1 MPKITFSKTNAREIL
16 NIWWVGLFL
25 FTLAIAAPWVN
36 TSISNH
42 GFVKSYVALI
52 GSGLLFTVVLY
63 FQTKTTTNFWKIS
76 HTKIILLIFFLFGT
90 LSIFWAV
97 NTDFSIAKWLLWL
110 GATLSFLVALSFSIH
125 EDNLIKLS
133 WGLIISAS
141 SIAIIGI
148 LQYLFDLIPLAQH
161 AAPASTFGNKNMA
174 TQPITLI
181 LPFCFYL
188 MTNSNTQHSK
198 PWILAIMTSLICV
211 FVFYTTTRASWLAIA
226 VELVLL
232 VTFLALNRQKISGWL
247 DWNSNKRNAS
257 IFGVA
262 LTLVLINFSADGF
275 TNPLT
280 TASSTVTEIAE
291 SAGNLNDIRY
301 HIWSATLS
309 MIKDSPFFGSGLG
322 SFSHNL
328 ANEGYVTA
336 LTKGFQRSHN
346 DLLELG
352 VELGAVGLIIFLA
365 LIVSIIASIRKIVKK
380 SDPKISFFYYTLFVA
395 LTGSFVNMQFSFP
408 YQMAMPLILFGLYL
422 GLIAKQYD
430 IVTNSGKNLSIRIKG
445 QWKKLGFCLW
455 LVAFAAISSVY
466 ISWINAYNQLNTT
479 NTERNY
485 SDLSFLETPIYHKD
499 LQSLL
504 SRTSGLYF
512 NKNDYEISN
521 LIDSQ
526 VLLRWPNYINSLFR
540 TGYSAQQMG
549 NYNKALKYSTK
560 LKELEPEGLFGAE
573 IIDMLLHSTTTHQ
586 NDKLTQTFNWVLAQ
600 PERLLSI
607 DRNTY
612 HFLLFFSLGSEAL
625 TKHAPSIYDKY
636 LKYHGYSCEVEN
648 NIAIHYF
655 NTEQFTKSAEHVHL
669 AIDDKSNCLNPQL
682 VKLLTERNL
691 I

>member
-1 MPKITFSKTNAREIL
+1 MPKITFSKTNGREIL

-42 GFVKSYVALI
+42 AFVKSYVAII

-198 PWILAIMTSLICV
+198 PWILAIMTSLMCV
-211 FVFYTTTRASWLAIA
+211 FVFYTATRASWLAIA

-275 TNPLT
+275 TNSLT

-291 SAGNLNDIRY
+291 NAGNPNSPRY

-455 LVAFAAISSVY
+455 LIAFAAISSVY
-466 ISWINAYNQLNTT
+466 ISWISTYNQLNTT

-526 VLLRWPNYINSLFR
+526 VLLRWPNYINPLFR

-573 IIDMLLHSTTTHQ
+573 IIEMLLHSTTTHQ

-612 HFLLFFSLGSEAL
+612 HFLLFISLGSEAL
-625 TKHAPSIYDKY
+625 AKHAPSIYDKY

-655 NTEQFTKSAEHVHL
+655 NTEQFTKSAEHAHL

>member
-1 MPKITFSKTNAREIL
+1 
-16 NIWWVGLFL
+16 
-25 FTLAIAAPWVN
+25 
-36 TSISNH
+36 
-42 GFVKSYVALI
+42 
-52 GSGLLFTVVLY
+52 
-63 FQTKTTTNFWKIS
+63 
-76 HTKIILLIFFLFGT
+76 
-90 LSIFWAV
+90 
-97 NTDFSIAKWLLWL
+97 
-110 GATLSFLVALSFSIH
+110 LSFLVALSFSIH

-148 LQYLFDLIPLAQH
+148 LQYLFDLIPLAQY

-280 TASSTVTEIAE
+280 TALSTVTEIAE
-291 SAGNLNDIRY
+291 SAGNLNDVRY

-408 YQMAMPLILFGLYL
+408 YQMAMPLILFGSTLDLLPSSMTLSQTQEKIYQSVL
-422 GLIAKQYD
+422 KA
-430 IVTNSGKNLSIRIKG
+430 NGKNLVFVCG
-445 QWKKLGFCLW
+445 
-455 LVAFAAISSVY
+455 
-466 ISWINAYNQLNTT
+466 
-479 NTERNY
+479 
-485 SDLSFLETPIYHKD
+485 
-499 LQSLL
+499 
-504 SRTSGLYF
+504 
-512 NKNDYEISN
+512 
-521 LIDSQ
+521 
-526 VLLRWPNYINSLFR
+526 
-540 TGYSAQQMG
+540 
-549 NYNKALKYSTK
+549 
-560 LKELEPEGLFGAE
+560 
-573 IIDMLLHSTTTHQ
+573 
-586 NDKLTQTFNWVLAQ
+586 
-600 PERLLSI
+600 
-607 DRNTY
+607 
-612 HFLLFFSLGSEAL
+612 
-625 TKHAPSIYDKY
+625 
-636 LKYHGYSCEVEN
+636 
-648 NIAIHYF
+648 
-655 NTEQFTKSAEHVHL
+655 
-669 AIDDKSNCLNPQL
+669 
-682 VKLLTERNL
+682 
-691 I
+691 

>member
-148 LQYLFDLIPLAQH
+148 LQYLFDLIPLVQH

-232 VTFLALNRQKISGWL
+232 ITFLALNRQKISGWL

-280 TASSTVTEIAE
+280 IASSTVTEIAE

-540 TGYSAQQMG
+540 TGYSAQQIG

>member
-1 MPKITFSKTNAREIL
+1 M
-16 NIWWVGLFL
+16 
-25 FTLAIAAPWVN
+25 
-36 TSISNH
+36 
-42 GFVKSYVALI
+42 
-52 GSGLLFTVVLY
+52 
-63 FQTKTTTNFWKIS
+63 
-76 HTKIILLIFFLFGT
+76 
-90 LSIFWAV
+90 
-97 NTDFSIAKWLLWL
+97 
-110 GATLSFLVALSFSIH
+110 
-125 EDNLIKLS
+125 
-133 WGLIISAS
+133 
-141 SIAIIGI
+141 
-148 LQYLFDLIPLAQH
+148 
-161 AAPASTFGNKNMA
+161 
-174 TQPITLI
+174 
-181 LPFCFYL
+181 
-188 MTNSNTQHSK
+188 
-198 PWILAIMTSLICV
+198 CV

-275 TNPLT
+275 TNSLT

-291 SAGNLNDIRY
+291 SAGNLNSARY

-336 LTKGFQRSHN
+336 LTRGYQRSHN

-380 SDPKISFFYYTLFVA
+380 SNTKISFFYYTLFVA

-430 IVTNSGKNLSIRIKG
+430 IVTNSGKNPSIRIKG

-455 LVAFAAISSVY
+455 LIAFAAISSVY
-466 ISWINAYNQLNTT
+466 ISWISTYNQLNTT

-485 SDLSFLETPIYHKD
+485 SNLSFLETPIYHKD

-512 NKNDYEISN
+512 NKNDYEIST

-540 TGYSAQQMG
+540 VGYGAQQKSE
-549 NYNKALKYSTK
+549 YDEALKYSTK
-560 LKELEPEGLFGAE
+560 LKELEPKGLFGAE
-573 IIDMLLHSTTTHQ
+573 IIEMLLFSTTQ
-586 NDKLTQTFNWVLAQ
+586 KNDKLAQTFNWVLSQ
-600 PERLLSI
+600 PEQLLAI
-607 DRNTY
+607 DKNTY
-612 HFLLFFSLGSEAL
+612 HFLLFFSLGSEEL
-625 TKHAPSIYDKY
+625 SKHSTLIYEKY
-636 LKYHGYSCEVEN
+636 LEHHGYSCEVEN

-655 NTEQFTKSAEHVHL
+655 NTEQFELSAIHVLKILNEKSR
-669 AIDDKSNCLNPQL
+669 CLNPQL
-682 VKLLTERNL
+682 APLLKKKGL
-691 I
+691 L

>member
-1 MPKITFSKTNAREIL
+1 MPKITFSKTNEREIL

-42 GFVKSYVALI
+42 AFVKSYVAII

-97 NTDFSIAKWLLWL
+97 NTDFSITKWLLWL

-125 EDNLIKLS
+125 EDNLIKFS
-133 WGLIISAS
+133 WGLIVSAS

-198 PWILAIMTSLICV
+198 PWILAIMTSLMCV
-211 FVFYTTTRASWLAIA
+211 FVFYTATRASWLAIA

-232 VTFLALNRQKISGWL
+232 ITFLALNRQNIRGWL
-247 DWNSNKRNAS
+247 NWNSNKRNAS

-262 LTLVLINFSADGF
+262 LTLALINFSADGF
-275 TNPLT
+275 NNFLT

-291 SAGNLNDIRY
+291 SAGNLNSPRY

-328 ANEGYVTA
+328 ANEGYVNAITR
-336 LTKGFQRSHN
+336 GMQRSHN

-365 LIVSIIASIRKIVKK
+365 LIVSIITSIRKIVKK
-380 SDPKISFFYYTLFVA
+380 SDPKTSFFYYTLFVA

-422 GLIAKQYD
+422 GLITKQYD
-430 IVTNSGKNLSIRIKG
+430 IVTNSGKNLSIRIKD

-466 ISWINAYNQLNTT
+466 ISWVNTYNQLNTE

-540 TGYSAQQMG
+540 TGYSAQQTG
-549 NYNKALKYSTK
+549 NYNKALKYSAK

-573 IIDMLLHSTTTHQ
+573 IIEMLLHSTTSHQ

-600 PERLLSI
+600 PERILAI

-612 HFLLFFSLGSEAL
+612 HFLLFFSLDSEAL

-682 VKLLTERNL
+682 VKILTERDL

>member
-1 MPKITFSKTNAREIL
+1 MPKITFSKTNEREIL

-42 GFVKSYVALI
+42 AFVKSYVAII

-148 LQYLFDLIPLAQH
+148 LQHLFDLIPLAQH

-174 TQPITLI
+174 TQPITLM

-198 PWILAIMTSLICV
+198 PWILAIMTSLMCV

-275 TNPLT
+275 TNSLT

-291 SAGNLNDIRY
+291 SAGNLNSARY

-336 LTKGFQRSHN
+336 LTRGYQRSHN

-380 SDPKISFFYYTLFVA
+380 SNTKISFFYYTLFVA

-430 IVTNSGKNLSIRIKG
+430 IVTNSGKNPSIRIKG

-455 LVAFAAISSVY
+455 LIAFAAISSVY
-466 ISWINAYNQLNTT
+466 ISWISTYNQLNTT

-485 SDLSFLETPIYHKD
+485 SNLSFLETPIYHKD

-512 NKNDYEISN
+512 NKNDYEIST

-540 TGYSAQQMG
+540 VGYGAQQKSE
-549 NYNKALKYSTK
+549 YDEALKYSTK
-560 LKELEPEGLFGAE
+560 LKELEPKGLFGAE
-573 IIDMLLHSTTTHQ
+573 IIEMLLFSTTQ
-586 NDKLTQTFNWVLAQ
+586 KNDKLAQTFNWVLSQ
-600 PERLLSI
+600 PEQLLAI
-607 DRNTY
+607 DKNTY
-612 HFLLFFSLGSEAL
+612 HFLLFFSLGSEEL
-625 TKHAPSIYDKY
+625 SKHSTLIYEKY
-636 LKYHGYSCEVEN
+636 LEHHGYSCEVEN

-655 NTEQFTKSAEHVHL
+655 NTEQFELSAIHVLKILNEKSR
-669 AIDDKSNCLNPQL
+669 CLNPQL
-682 VKLLTERNL
+682 APLLKKKGL
-691 I
+691 L